1 MVQRILMT
9 ILVLVIV
16 VGGGYYA
23 YQELM
28 PPELDTGS
36 EIVYAT
42 KEVTRGDI
50 SVGVEVTGQLETS
63 SGGALRVAGSH
74 RSGGSFQ
81 AIIDEILVEDGDVVK
96 QGQVVALLSS
106 PDLLSKI
113 ETKEED
119 LKTKRKQLSDMC
131 RVPVE
136 EVDELNP
143 SRGITIM
150 APIDGIVSDL
160 DIEEG
165 EELKRGTI
173 ARIVDNSRFK
183 VEARLFEPEVKKVK
197 EGQTVV
203 LTFPYFN
210 GEYEATITKINQNRI
225 PYVPEEKED
234 EQFAKGFVHVVTIEA
249 DNMGLIQRDMEVKV
263 GLRDENDRLIV
274 RNFVNKAKVT
284 GFIKEDKV
292 INTVE
297 EAVVTEVHVDDM
309 AAVKKGEPIVTM
321 SGEDTQKEIENK
333 LEEIKELKTDIREL
347 TAQLEKLEVK
357 APMDGIV
364 ARFYRD
370 IGDEVGSGEYLGGIY
385 TVKDMELWTHVDD
398 IDVLHV
404 KQGAPVRIT
413 IDALVGKSFE
423 GTVEKVD
430 TTGEERNGISKFG
443 VRIKVTGE
451 SELRPGMQ
459 AKGFIDAG
467 SAENVLLV
475 VQEAIFE
482 DDGKPMVEVLKDDGT
497 TKIVPVK
504 LGLMNDRVAEVESGL
519 EEGDKV
525 VTGSSADL
533 LPSQSIK
540 NEGGLL
546 PDTPDGNGGGSDP
559 QNGDKK

>member
-42 KEVTRGDI
+42 KEVTRGNI
-50 SVGVEVTGQLETS
+50 SVGVEVTGRLDTS
-63 SGGALRVAGSH
+63 NSGALRVAGSY

-81 AIIDEILVEDGDVVK
+81 AIIDEILVEEGDVVK

-106 PDLLSKI
+106 PDLLTKI
-113 ETKEED
+113 EKAEED

-143 SRGITIM
+143 SRGITIT

-183 VEARLFEPEVKKVK
+183 VEARLFEREVEKVK
-197 EGQTVV
+197 EEQTVV

-225 PYVPEEKED
+225 PYIPEEAEEK
-234 EQFAKGFVHVVTIEA
+234 FAKGFVHVVTIEA
-249 DNMGLIQRDMEVKV
+249 DNMGLVQRDMEVRV
-263 GLRDENDRLIV
+263 GLRHENDKSIV
-274 RNFVNKAKVT
+274 QNFSNAAKVK

-309 AAVKKGEPIVTM
+309 AAVKKGDPIVTM

-333 LEEIKELKTDIREL
+333 LEEIQELKTDIREL

-364 ARFYRD
+364 ARFYSD
-370 IGDEVGSGEYLGGIY
+370 IGEEVGSGDWMGTVY
-385 TVKDMELWTHVDD
+385 TVKDMRLRTYVDD

-404 KQGAPVRIT
+404 KQGAPVRVVV
-413 IDALVGKSFE
+413 DALVDKSFE
-423 GTVEKVD
+423 GTVEKVE
-430 TTGEERNGISKFG
+430 TTGEERNGISKFEAI
-443 VRIKVTGE
+443 IKVTGS

-459 AKGFIDAG
+459 GKGFIDAG